1 MVHVI
6 PLNVVFSRLVN
17 VVCKV
22 HGICNAI
29 KYGTCNTSKCSI
41 FNASKCGV

>member
-6 PLNVVFSRLVN
+6 PLNVVFLMLVN

-22 HGICNAI
+22 HGICNATNYCI
-29 KYGTCNTSKCSI
+29 Y
-41 FNASKCGV
+41 NASKHGIVKATKYCV